1 MSRTIT
7 GTLHYPDGTALGTG
21 NLRFTAADTSANVLE
36 GVSVDILI
44 AANGTYTVTLLNG
57 SYLVYLTDDSV
68 NNTLYL
74 GKVLVTTGN
83 NISLE
88 ELLTDYSTTVP
99 TSIQDYVDS
108 AIETAGEGYQE
119 IGDYIITGYDLVDIP
134 TNPAGLSLTQ
144 ISRVVAS
151 QWHYDIAVTWD
162 ASTNISGVDIVYDVV
177 WEGETEGTEGA
188 ATGLSNLTYTIPNVL
203 TDETYT
209 IELYAYSRPSGRPA
223 ESSAI
228 GTITPLSQTVEPLDP
243 DDISISSGLKY
254 ISLRWSVPNP
264 LLTQRVKVY
273 SDTTIDFTPDD
284 ASNMIYWGEAPVYI
298 YPVSDTVARYFKFI
312 VIDYRGYSSSVTTYP
327 DPVAGIKISET
338 TIGQIIEDNTI
349 KAQQLVDG
357 IDLSEKLGAHTI
369 VAGKLAVLNLTNLV
383 DNNDFTLY
391 DEDNSTHN
399 SWDYGTTVPINPG
412 PDGYI
417 VLPANASID
426 NAHQFHCTPG
436 DKFYLSVTLTWNAAA
451 GPVDKG
457 INVVFLDIDDNE
469 LNPDDTDGNEI
480 TTGYV
485 ATNTDSA
492 AETDKLVYGFCLAP
506 ATAIKGYVQ
515 LKTSPS
521 ITTNIT
527 FASVVCRFGSAVLIE
542 DGEIT
547 ADKINV
553 LDLFAMEITINNGG
567 SIQIGENPSVSGG
580 IIMGDQIGL
589 VVYDS
594 SGNTVVFLSPD
605 GEVTPSYFSG
615 KLQAASIESDNTLTG
630 AIELGS
636 NQGFIRT
643 YGKDN
648 EADPTPGFFIGYDPA
663 QSRQAFSI
671 GSSAAYLKW
680 NGNNGLRI
688 KGSLEIGAS
697 SGDAIYSANKTSYND
712 STAGFWL
719 GDDSGTPK
727 FNIGNATDYLKWN
740 GSNLTLSGDL
750 ASVGGS
756 ISGVTGSFGNINCEG
771 NLVVGSSGKIYS
783 SGKTSY
789 NSPTAGFFLGYSS
802 GYKLGIG
809 DANNYMQWDGTNL
822 KLSYTGTLY
831 NGEQTGTW
839 NIYTSGGGYSTKTT
853 SFDLPTALNAY
864 VSGDMADDDKLFIIV
879 AKASEISYAG
889 GTVTGTIAK
898 VRAKAS
904 LVSEI
909 EYKTTANA
917 HKLRLQVAV
926 SCSDVHVNI
935 TSLDVTKIYW
945 AFVQK

>member
-177 WEGETEGTEGA
+177 WEGETEGTEGV
-188 ATGLSNLTYTIPNVL
+188 ATGLSNLAYTIPNVL

-412 PDGYI
+412 PYGYI
-417 VLPANASID
+417 ILPANASID

-594 SGNTVVFLSPD
+594 SGNIVVFLSPD
-605 GEVTPSYFSG
+605 GELTPSYFAG
-615 KLQAASIESDNTLTG
+615 VLQGSTIESDNTLTG

-643 YGKDN
+643 DGKLN

-671 GSSAAYLKW
+671 GSGAAYLKW
-680 NGNNGLRI
+680 NGNDGLRI
-688 KGSLEIGAS
+688 KGNL
-697 SGDAIYSANKTSYND
+697 DAA
-712 STAGFWL
+712 
-719 GDDSGTPK
+719 SGT
-727 FNIGNATDYLKWN
+727 FSG
-740 GSNLTLSGDL
+740 TLS
-750 ASVGGS
+750 AATGS
-756 ISGVTGSFGNINCEG
+756 FEGSLSAVTGSFGNVTASG
-771 NLVVGSSGKIYS
+771 NVSVTGAVQG
-783 SGKTSY
+783 GKTSCSY
-789 NSPTAGFFLGYSS
+789 TPAGFWLGYTNSK
-802 GYKLGIG
+802 YQFIIG
-809 DANNYMQWDGTNL
+809 DSDNYLYWDGTSLLLSTENL
-822 KLSYTGTLY
+822 KTGPTTV
-831 NGEQTGTW
+831 TGNW
-839 NIYTSGGGYSTKTT
+839 DITSGGHIGTFIDTGTDYTT
-853 SFDLPTALNAY
+853 NLAVNGNIGLQARAVVTAVTTVSVESYTIVCDCQIVSARDGTSSGLTTPTWGHIYLKVSFTLSAVDWGNITGTEN
-864 VSGDMADDDKLFIIV
+864 I
-879 AKASEISYAG
+879 
-889 GTVTGTIAK
+889 TVTGFKWA
-898 VRAKAS
+898 
-904 LVSEI
+904 L
-909 EYKTTANA
+909 YNA
-917 HKLRLQVAV
+917 
-926 SCSDVHVNI
+926 I
-935 TSLDVTKIYW
+935 
-945 AFVQK
+945 